1 MRKSILEMKQEMKDL
16 DTKIKEAE
24 KKVKTDLSFVDS
36 HGDIVTLKTSH
47 YNDYFILNDGA
58 NKENFKLKID
68 NVPQVI
74 KMFEALNKK
83 LLAK

>member
-1 MRKSILEMKQEMKDL
+1 MQKSLLEMKQEMKDL
-16 DTKIKEAE
+16 SIKIKEAE
-24 KKVKTDLSFVDS
+24 KKIKTDLSFVDS
-36 HGDIVTLKTSH
+36 EGDTITLKTSV
-47 YNDYFILNDGA
+47 YDSYFTLTDSINNRD
-58 NKENFKLKID
+58 FRLKVD